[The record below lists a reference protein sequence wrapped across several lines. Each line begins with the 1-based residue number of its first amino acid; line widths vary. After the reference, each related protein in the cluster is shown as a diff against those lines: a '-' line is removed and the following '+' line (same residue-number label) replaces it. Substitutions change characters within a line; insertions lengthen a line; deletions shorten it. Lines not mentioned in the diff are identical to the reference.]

1 MVAPIVKKELSAS
14 EKMAALKAKR
24 NKTLKNAD
32 LQENS
37 TAYNKNKA
45 NEGEVLDGKAT
56 TSAYSN
62 DANVDGNNY
71 VEMKEIKV
79 EAKKEPPKVNVY
91 INRSNLKKNIL
102 EQFRTHSQIW
112 SMYILTPEEYSQP
125 DETFMQSE
133 PMINIIRGAGGSQN
147 MKGRRVTTQ
156 LEDAHGRVEYYIDN
170 VEMNSVVGPGG
181 PTRIPPVHE
190 FRWEVTEPYSMG
202 QFLESL
208 QIGAVMAGYKT
219 YISAPILL
227 MCDFIGH
234 TDDNQTKRVA
244 RRYFPLQLGTAMMTV
259 DAGGT
264 KYECSGVS
272 RNGAAYTD
280 GVQQIQ
286 TDITII
292 GGTIEQALQSGSQ
305 SLTRVMNTTLL
316 ERESTEHQQ
325 YADEYIIVFPKVEDV
340 ASKKIKTDEAE
351 VSEKATYDPK
361 EMFETRYGEN
371 QGEQEI
377 NYEEWI
383 KNVTGFSVQRS
394 KTSDALR
401 AGTVKQENMN
411 TIGTSKLLR
420 HKLDDGAIK
429 PATYYA
435 SYDAK
440 KNVFEQGS
448 IAIPPDLRAFKFTK
462 GTKLNEIIEEM
473 IVASEYGKELMNKK
487 PDEHGYREWFN
498 IQAMIF
504 DIPVKQVADKI
515 GRLPKIYV
523 FKVFPYKVH
532 ASLWMSPSDVP
543 PGQNHI
549 LRDVRKEYNYIYT
562 GKNKDVLGFDI
573 KYEYRFMTPV
583 PMDKGKK
590 QTQSQ
595 NQVVVEKET
604 DTVNQSSEGKTEE
617 AKVPMKAVGMTDIQ
631 PITSGMRGTALDG
644 VKDTIARSFHQALI
658 NSNVDLINLQLRIMG
673 DPWYLS
679 DSGLGNYQADSGPIM
694 FDDENQQMDY
704 VKQQIFVSV
713 NFRTPWDIDPVSQ
726 GGLLSS
732 KGDMIVKP
740 FSGLYRVVK
749 LRSSFNQGQFEQELD
764 LLRMPN
770 QTDLDT
776 LQKEDADNKGVVE
789 GSDNETDADGPE
801 KNKEIKTEAR
811 GGLLV

>member
-1 MVAPIVKKELSAS
+1 
-14 EKMAALKAKR
+14 MAALKAKR

-37 TAYNKNKA
+37 KKFNEVK
-45 NEGEVLDGKAT
+45 EGEVLDGKAT
-56 TSAYSN
+56 THHADEFSGTITEN
-62 DANVDGNNY
+62 PDGTITAESHKD
-71 VEMKEIKV
+71 VHV
-79 EAKKEPPKVNVY
+79 TAKKDPPDVSVL
-91 INRSNLKKNIL
+91 IDRANLKENIL

-125 DETFMQSE
+125 DETFMKSE

-208 QIGAVMAGYKT
+208 QVGAVMAGYKT

-280 GVQQIQ
+280 ATQMIQ

-292 GGTIEQALQSGSQ
+292 GGTVEQALQSGSQ

-316 ERESTEHQQ
+316 ERESTEQQQ

-435 SYDAK
+435 SYDSK

-473 IVASEYGKELMNKK
+473 VVASEYGKELMNKK
-487 PDEHGYREWFN
+487 PDEHGFREWFS

-504 DIPVKQVADKI
+504 DIPVKQVADRI

-604 DTVNQSSEGKTEE
+604 DTVEQGEGKTDPP
-617 AKVPMKAVGMTDIQ
+617 AVPMKAVGMTDIQ
-631 PITSGMRGTALDG
+631 PITTGMRGTALDG

-764 LLRMPN
+764 LVRCPN

-776 LQKEDADNKGVVE
+776 IQKADADNKGVVE
-789 GSDNETDADGPE
+789 GSNNKTGDNDGPE
-801 KNKEIKTEAR
+801 KKHEIKNEPT
-811 GGLLV
+811 GSMIT

>member
-1 MVAPIVKKELSAS
+1 MPPP
-14 EKMAALKAKR
+14 
-24 NKTLKNAD
+24 N
-32 LQENS
+32 
-37 TAYNKNKA
+37 NKNVRPSTVQRMNDAHKLDTGTA
-45 NEGEVLDGKAT
+45 TYKDEAEVLNDTATKGDIAKDLDKAIEENE
-56 TSAYSN
+56 SAN
-62 DANVDGNNY
+62 
-71 VEMKEIKV
+71 
-79 EAKKEPPKVNVY
+79 AKKEEISIYHY
-91 INRSNLKKNIL
+91 IDKPNLKKNIL

-147 MKGRRVTTQ
+147 MKGRRVTTE

-170 VEMNSVVGPGG
+170 VEMNSVIGPGG
-181 PTRIPPVHE
+181 PTRIPAVHE

-208 QIGAVMAGYKT
+208 QIGAVMAGYQS
-219 YISAPILL
+219 YISAPVLL

-244 RRYFPLQLGTAMMTV
+244 RRYFPIQLSTATMTV

-264 KYECSGVS
+264 KYECSGIS

-280 GVQQIQ
+280 ATQMIQ

-316 ERESTEHQQ
+316 ERESTEAQQ
-325 YADEYIIVFPKVEDV
+325 YADEYIIVFPKNEDV
-340 ASKKIKTDEAE
+340 ASKKIATSAE
-351 VSEKATYDPK
+351 ETPAKATYDPK
-361 EMFETRYGEN
+361 EVFETRYGEN
-371 QGEQEI
+371 QGEQTI

-435 SYDAK
+435 SYDSK

-473 IVASEYGKELMNKK
+473 VVASEYGKELMNKK
-487 PDEHGYREWFN
+487 PDEHGFREWFS

-504 DIPVKQVADKI
+504 DIPVKQVADRI

-532 ASLWMSPSDVP
+532 ASIWMSPGDVP
-543 PGQNHI
+543 PGLKYI
-549 LRDVRKEYNYIYT
+549 LRDIRKEYNYIYT
-562 GKNKDVLGFDI
+562 GKNKDVLGFDL

-583 PMDKGKK
+583 PMDKGAK

-604 DTVNQSSEGKTEE
+604 DTVEQSSEGKTEE
-617 AKVPMKAVGMTDIQ
+617 AKVPMKVVGMTDIQ
-631 PITSGMRGTALDG
+631 PITTGMRGTALDG

-673 DPWYLS
+673 DPWFLS

-704 VKQQIFVSV
+704 VKQQVFVSV

-764 LLRMPN
+764 LVRCPN

-776 LQKEDADNKGVVE
+776 IQKEDADNKGVVE
-789 GSDNETDADGPE
+789 GSNNKTGENDGPE
-801 KNKEIKTEAR
+801 TNNEIKTEPTGSMIA
-811 GGLLV
+811 

>member
-1 MVAPIVKKELSAS
+1 MGALDKLKILNARRNLDDAGFQEDSKKFNET
-14 EKMAALKAKR
+14 K
-24 NKTLKNAD
+24 
-32 LQENS
+32 
-37 TAYNKNKA
+37 
-45 NEGEVLDGKAT
+45 EGEVLNGSAT
-56 TSAYSN
+56 SSAYSN
-62 DANVDGNNY
+62 DANVDSNSYGPHKN
-71 VEMKEIKV
+71 EEIKV
-79 EAKKEPPKVNVY
+79 ETKKDPPKVNVY

-208 QIGAVMAGYKT
+208 QVGAVMAGYKT

-280 GVQQIQ
+280 AVQQIQ
-286 TDITII
+286 TDITIV
-292 GGTIEQALQSGSQ
+292 GGTIEQVLQSGSQ

-435 SYDAK
+435 SYDSK

-473 IVASEYGKELMNKK
+473 VVASEYGKELMNKK
-487 PDEHGYREWFN
+487 PDEHGFREWFN

-543 PGQNHI
+543 AGQNHI

-562 GKNKDVLGFDI
+562 GKNKDVLGFDL

-604 DTVNQSSEGKTEE
+604 DTVEQGSEGKTDPP
-617 AKVPMKAVGMTDIQ
+617 AVPMKAVGMTDIQ
-631 PITSGMRGTALDG
+631 PITTGMRGTALDG

-801 KNKEIKTEAR
+801 KNQEIKTEPTGSMIA
-811 GGLLV
+811 